1 MSLSC
6 GYTLKVQDPL
16 TAMVTIVFEG
26 TPILT
31 LGSSPAGLAAYRRQ
45 FGSEPIFE
53 SVDLVAE
60 TLANG
65 AIRVPGSLIWSP
77 TPTQR
82 FTLQAGEILVS
93 PATLVAD
100 QDIYL
105 SPPLGVSP

>member
-31 LGSSPAGLAAYRRQ
+31 LGSSPAGLAVYRRQ

-53 SVDLVAE
+53 PGDLDLVS
-60 TLANG
+60 LPGG
-65 AIRVPGSLIWSP
+65 ALRLPGSFVW
-77 TPTQR
+77 TPVASGAH
-82 FTLQAGEILVS
+82 TLQAGEILVS
-93 PATLVAD
+93 PATLLPD
-100 QDIYL
+100 QDLYL